1 MCAVFYIYISTIFQI
16 FFTLICLFYLRK
28 STREKRRE
36 ENEDEKKKK
45 SFLLKDGVEVIF
57 SKVNTTLKLSH
68 VSSVSKPFVISVMAK
83 RKSDNVEGSKIKYA
97 KVDPTDHTS
106 GSKGIQLNIKNDHNH
121 NGQLVEEESQSS
133 LVKEEEEGQ
142 EEGISSEEDIVDED
156 KPHADTSRKQKSQ
169 LTAQDIQLARE
180 TAELFKS
187 NIFKLQI
194 DELMKEVKVKK
205 SHEEVMDKVLHRLH
219 DLIKEIPPAENL
231 SLQEAEGLFNHK
243 KVAIPFPDPKPTNIK
258 YTFSYGQPEDLSL
271 IGSYGLKTGISHGL
285 SIDIALTMPSSIF
298 QPKDYLNYRGLHK
311 RAFYLAYLAD
321 HLIPLTKKNN
331 LPVKITYT
339 YFNDDVLCPILH
351 IESIQTEN
359 PDDLVFFK
367 TKYKINLIPAFPFN
381 IFESKK
387 LLPDKNCI
395 RIQSESEELPP
406 TPLYNSSILMQSSY
420 DYYLKFLYSMK
431 KSTESFREACILG
444 RLWLQQRGFSSTFG
458 GGGFG
463 HFEFAI
469 LLSALL
475 HGGGMNGNKILL
487 SGFSSYQLFK
497 GAIKYLATMD
507 LNSGYL
513 SFSSEI
519 GELIPAKYKADGF
532 NVPTIF
538 DKNTKINVLWKM
550 TIASYEELRIK
561 ATQTLDLL
569 NDVVKDRFDPILLQ
583 KSNLEYL
590 KFDILLSL
598 SIDESSIESFG
609 PMEKIRFITFDNYM
623 KSKVY
628 SLIKRALGDRV
639 KFVSVWKENTKI
651 HFSIH
656 KRKPTNLSNNWA
668 VGLLLN
674 PDECDKVVTKGPDN
688 EEKEKGAAFR
698 SFWGA
703 KASLRRFKDGS
714 VQHCVVWNIVDRE
727 PIVISIIKYA
737 LGLHILAEV
746 AQSIHTE
753 CGLYEKRLP
762 LSLLSTTSNQVSHS
776 LSSFTILRNS
786 FDNLAKS
793 LINLELPLSIKS
805 VLPASSS
812 LRYTSLL
819 QPVPFAVSNPDY
831 WNDCVIQFEISS
843 KWPDELKALE
853 KTKTALL
860 LKMSEMLKNTEYN
873 TFITLDDSIPFNQD
887 VCVLNILTPEGF
899 GFRLRVLTERDEVL
913 YLRAVSN
920 ADKQKSIAQDVYVK
934 FNQKYQTSLKHTRTI
949 SQLAQHFPYYSPT
962 VRLVKLWLDS
972 QLLLKHFD
980 EELVELIA
988 LKPFVDPA
996 PYSVPNS
1003 VENGFLQVL
1012 FFLANWNW
1020 RDTPLILDAVKST
1033 AETDSTL
1040 SDKLTIQAYRVIEQ
1054 NFNKIREADPT
1065 GIKTQ
1070 FFVGSKDDPS
1080 GILWS
1085 SNLTLPIAARL
1096 TALARAATTLLNYN
1110 GINESFLD
1118 SLFTPALKDYDF
1130 VLEVKAQ
1137 NLITSSGILPTNAFK
1152 NLIEPLTSYPDD
1164 ISSKRDFVQA
1174 FYEDLEKK
1182 FGDAI
1187 IFSVRKFTGL
1197 CKDNMN
1203 VIGGLFVPSNLSKK
1217 KFRTNLGIN
1226 VKPDDDKDEV
1236 ILNKEAI
1243 FDQMKLLGQS
1253 LNLSLSTPS
1262 K

>member
-1 MCAVFYIYISTIFQI
+1 MV
-16 FFTLICLFYLRK
+16 
-28 STREKRRE
+28 
-36 ENEDEKKKK
+36 
-45 SFLLKDGVEVIF
+45 
-57 SKVNTTLKLSH
+57 
-68 VSSVSKPFVISVMAK
+68 K
-83 RKSDNVEGSKIKYA
+83 RKSDNVEGAKTKVPKVETSEDNSGIKL
-97 KVDPTDHTS
+97 DTE
-106 GSKGIQLNIKNDHNH
+106 NNH
-121 NGQLVEEESQSS
+121 NGHIIEDLTSTNTGQDDDNS
-133 LVKEEEEGQ
+133 Q
-142 EEGISSEEDIVDED
+142 EEDSSGNEDTVDRSGPP
-156 KPHADTSRKQKSQ
+156 KKQKSQ
-169 LTAQDIQLARE
+169 LTAQDIQVARE

-205 SHEEVMDKVLHRLH
+205 SHEEVMEKVLHRLH
-219 DLIKEIPPAENL
+219 DLIKEIPSAENL

-243 KVAIPFPDPKPTNIK
+243 RVAIPFPDPKPTNVK
-258 YTFSYGQPEDLSL
+258 YSFSYGPPEDLSL
-271 IGSYGLKTGISHGL
+271 VGSYGLKTGISQGS
-285 SIDIALTMPSSIF
+285 SIDVALTMPRSIF
-298 QPKDYLNYRGLHK
+298 QPKDYLNYRALHK

-359 PDDLVFFK
+359 PDDLIFFK
-367 TKYKINLIPAFPFN
+367 TRYKINLIPAFPFTV
-381 IFESKK
+381 FESKK

-431 KSTESFREACILG
+431 KSTESFKDACILG
-444 RLWLQQRGFSSTFG
+444 RLWLQQRGFNSTFS

-475 HGGGMNGNKILL
+475 HGGGLNGNKILL

-497 GAIKYLATMD
+497 GAVKYLATMD

-519 GELIPAKYKADGF
+519 GEFVPAKYKPEGF
-532 NVPTIF
+532 NVPTLF
-538 DKNTKINVLWKM
+538 DKNTKINILWKM
-550 TIASYEELRIK
+550 TPASYEELKSK
-561 ATQTLDLL
+561 AIQTLDLL

-583 KSNLEYL
+583 KSNVDFL
-590 KFDILLSL
+590 KFDILLSMT
-598 SIDESSIESFG
+598 IDESSIETFG
-609 PMEKIRFITFDNYM
+609 PLEKIRFITFDNYIKSRFYNLM
-623 KSKVY
+623 KK
-628 SLIKRALGDRV
+628 ALGDRV
-639 KFVSVWKENTKI
+639 TIVSVWKDKVKRY
-651 HFSIH
+651 FSIH
-656 KRKPTNLSNNWA
+656 KRKPTNPANNW
-668 VGLLLN
+668 VIGLQLN

-698 SFWGA
+698 SFWGS

-714 VQHCVVWNIVDRE
+714 VQHCVVWNVSDRE
-727 PIVISIIKYA
+727 PLVVSIIKYA
-737 LGLHILAEV
+737 MDVHVSTEV

-753 CGLYEKRLP
+753 CGLYEKKLP

-776 LSSFTILRNS
+776 LSSYTILRNS
-786 FDNLAKS
+786 FDNMTKA
-793 LINLELPLSIKS
+793 LINLNLPLSIKS
-805 VLPASSS
+805 VLPTSSS
-812 LRYTSLL
+812 LRYASLL

-831 WNDCVIQFEISS
+831 WNDCVIQFEISTR
-843 KWPDELKALE
+843 WPDELKALE

-860 LKMSEMLKNTEYN
+860 LKVSEMLRTTEYS
-873 TFITLDDSIPFNQD
+873 TFITSDDSIPFNED
-887 VCVLNILTPEGF
+887 VCLLNILTPEGF

-920 ADKQKSIAQDVYVK
+920 ADKQKPIAQDVYVK
-934 FNQKYQTSLKHTRTI
+934 FIQKYQASSKHTRTI
-949 SQLAQHFPYYSPT
+949 TQLAQHFPYYSPT
-962 VRLVKLWLDS
+962 VRLVKQWLDS
-972 QLLLKHFD
+972 QLLSSHFND
-980 EELVELIA
+980 ELVELIT

-996 PYSVPNS
+996 PYSIPHS

-1020 RDTPLILDAVKST
+1020 RDTPLILDVVKST
-1033 AETDSTL
+1033 AEADSTL
-1040 SDKLTIQAYRVIEQ
+1040 SDRLTIQAYRVIEQ
-1054 NFNKIREADPT
+1054 NFNKIRGADPT

-1096 TALARAATTLLNYN
+1096 TALARAATTLLASRGN
-1110 GINESFLD
+1110 NESFLD
-1118 SLFTPALKDYDF
+1118 LIFTPALKDYDF
-1130 VLEVKAQ
+1130 VLEVKSQ
-1137 NLITSSGILPTNAFK
+1137 NLTTSSGILPTNAFK
-1152 NLIEPLTSYPDD
+1152 NLVEPLTSYPDD
-1164 ISSKRDFVQA
+1164 ISSKRDFIQA
-1174 FYEDLEKK
+1174 FYMDLEKK
-1182 FGDAI
+1182 FGNAI
-1187 IFSVRKFTGL
+1187 IFSTRKFTGL
-1197 CKDNMN
+1197 CKDNKN

-1226 VKPDDDKDEV
+1226 VKPDGDKEEV

-1243 FDQMKLLGQS
+1243 FDQMKLLGQGLDINFTS
-1253 LNLSLSTPS
+1253 E